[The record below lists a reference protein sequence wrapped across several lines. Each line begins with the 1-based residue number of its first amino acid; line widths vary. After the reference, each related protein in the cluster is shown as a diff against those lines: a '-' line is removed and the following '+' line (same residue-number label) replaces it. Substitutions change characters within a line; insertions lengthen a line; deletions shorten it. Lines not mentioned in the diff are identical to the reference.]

1 METSPNQFDLLT
13 MAEVAQLLHVSK
25 AHVCNAIAGRVAG
38 CPPIPAVSLGR
49 RKLVRR
55 ESLIQWIEQNEHA
68 GGTIQTSPE
77 RGVRNALR
85 RQNA

>member
-55 ESLIQWIEQNEHA
+55 ESLLHWIEQNEHA
-68 GGTIQTSPE
+68 DDNLESSPE
-77 RGVRNALR
+77 RGAR
-85 RQNA
+85 RHA